1 MFAPVMLPVA
11 VIKPPVIMFAPVM
24 LPVAVINPA
33 VPMLPIFAFPDTDSD
48 ASVPVLVMFGCAAV
62 ITVPDVVAFPE
73 TFPIILAT
81 RFPDT
86 ITDEVLALIV

>member
-1 MFAPVMLPVA
+1 MPLIFAPEIFPVA
-11 VIKPPVIMFAPVM
+11 VIKPPVPI
-24 LPVAVINPA
+24 
-33 VPMLPIFAFPDTDSD
+33 LPIFALPDTLKL

-62 ITVPDVVAFPE
+62 VTVPAVVVFPE
-73 TFPIILAT
+73 TLPTILAT

>member
-1 MFAPVMLPVA
+1 MFPPPILPVA
-11 VIKPPVIMFAPVM
+11 VTRPTVLMLPPPM
-24 LPVAVINPA
+24 LPVDVINPA
-33 VPMLPIFAFPDTDSD
+33 VPILPIFAFPDTDSD
-48 ASVPVLVMFGCAAV
+48 TSVPVLVMFGCAAV
-62 ITVPDVVAFPE
+62 ITVPAVVAFPE